1 MKLSSQVLRGLR
13 LTAALWLL
21 TVVVITIPILG
32 LAALVAPDQATGSLI
47 VRNGSVVGSRLIG
60 QPFSTNRYLQGRPAG
75 APNLAPGNPEL
86 AARVGAASSRWQEA
100 GIRNPAPDLL
110 LDSGSSVDPHV
121 SLTAARQQIPALA
134 RARGVSEQQLLALLN
149 EHEQGPWGGQSI
161 EPVVNVLAF
170 NLALDK
176 LRGGTPNP
184 PQP

>member
-21 TVVVITIPILG
+21 TVVVITLPVLG
-32 LAALVAPDQATGSLI
+32 LAALVAPDQASGSLI
-47 VRNGSVVGSRLIG
+47 RRNGDVVGSRWIG
-60 QPFSTNRYLQGRPAG
+60 QPFRSARYLQGRPSG

-86 AARVGAASSRWQEA
+86 AARVEAVSSRWQEA
-100 GIRNPAPDLL
+100 GIRNPASDLL
-110 LDSGSSVDPHV
+110 LDSGSGVDPHV

-134 RARGVSEQQLLALLN
+134 RTRGISEQQLLTLLSD
-149 EHEQGPWGGQSI
+149 HQQGPWGGQSV

-170 NLALDK
+170 NLALDQ
-176 LRGGTPNP
+176 LSRDTPAL

>member
-13 LTAALWLL
+13 LTSALWFL
-21 TVVVITIPILG
+21 TVVVITLPMLG
-32 LAALVAPDQATGSLI
+32 LARLVAPEQAEGSLL

-75 APNLAPGNPEL
+75 APNLAPSNPEL
-86 AARVGAASSRWQEA
+86 AARVGAASSRWQKA

-110 LDSGSSVDPHV
+110 LDSGSGVDPHV

-134 RARGVSEQQLLALLN
+134 RARGVSEQQLHALLR
-149 EHEQGPWGGQSI
+149 EHQQGPWGGQSI

-170 NLALDK
+170 NLALDN
-176 LRGGTPNP
+176 LPGGSDAP
-184 PQP
+184 PAP